1 MKTNKFYTEAE
12 NETFLYRAI
21 DEGVLIHKAS
31 GKAIYQM
38 HWMDD
43 NGYASEPVIGDV
55 RDQAIAFW
63 QEFFA
68 IQETETAA
76 MWNASIEAKPSAEEI
91 AHANFAAAMEDE
103 YSDM

>member
-12 NETFLYRAI
+12 NETFLYRAL

-63 QEFFA
+63 TEYYA
-68 IQETETAA
+68 IQEAENAA
-76 MWNASIEAKPSAEEI
+76 RSAASINSTPSAEEI

-103 YSDM
+103 YSDL